1 MEKQPF
7 ENNLANS
14 IATPELKSEQIRI
27 IVLMHCKNA
36 GFISEVD
43 QKANS
48 PRYEWLL
55 EILELNL
62 LSLNLLDQI
71 ILDVSNQLFPLDVKT
86 EIDAKAVSIVKDI
99 AKRVMATTLVYPSPN
114 CVEATSSS
122 KQKLDMK

>member
-14 IATPELKSEQIRI
+14 MATPELKSKQIRLV
-27 IVLMHCKNA
+27 VLMHCQNA
-36 GFISEVD
+36 GFISKED
-43 QKANS
+43 QETNS
-48 PRYEWLL
+48 SRYEWLL
-55 EILELNL
+55 EVLELNL

-86 EIDAKAVSIVKDI
+86 EIDAKAISIVKDI
-99 AKRVMATTLVYPSPN
+99 AKRVMATTILYPSLN
-114 CVEATSSS
+114 SAETTSNS

>member
-1 MEKQPF
+1 MEKQTF

-14 IATPELKSEQIRI
+14 IATPELKSEQIRLV
-27 IVLMHCKNA
+27 VLMHCQNA
-36 GFISEVD
+36 GFISTED
-43 QKANS
+43 QETKS

-99 AKRVMATTLVYPSPN
+99 AKRVMATTILYPSPN
-114 CVEATSSS
+114 SVETTSNS
-122 KQKLDMK
+122 KQKLNMK